1 MARPT
6 RRARVRVLPTGTLT
20 FLFSDIEGSTRLLTA
35 LGAAFGPLLERH
47 QALLRGAFEAAG
59 GVEVATEGDS
69 FFVVFRSAAS
79 AVAAA
84 AAAERALAA
93 EPWAPAADAVRV
105 RMGLH
110 TGEGTLGGDNYV
122 GIDVHRAARIAAAA
136 HGGQVVISESTRMLV
151 SRSLSDDLRLRDLG
165 EYRLKDLEQP
175 ERLTQLLVQGLP
187 EDFPSPRTLET
198 PSNLPPQMTT
208 FIGREREAEEVA
220 ELARRS
226 RLVTLSG
233 PGGTGKTRLS
243 LQVAAQLRA
252 EFGGGAFFVDLS
264 PIVDPALIPTTIAA
278 ALGLREQP
286 NRPVLESLQA
296 HLRDLQLL
304 LLLDNFEQV
313 QAGAPLVGH
322 LLEAAPQLSILVT
335 SREVL
340 HLRGEQEYPVPPLGL
355 PDLAMLPPLEALSR
369 YDAVALF
376 IHRARAVR
384 PDFAVDNDNAP
395 AVAAICARLD
405 GLPLAIELAA
415 ARVKLFAPSAI
426 LAHLEKTL
434 AFLTSTARDLPE
446 RQRTLR
452 GAIDWS
458 HDLLDTTE
466 RTLFRRLSIFVGGC
480 AADGAQA
487 VCDPD
492 GALGIDMLDGLAS
505 FVDKSLL
512 TQATG
517 DDGEPRFGM
526 LETIREYAAERLA
539 ASDDAEPVR
548 RRHEDLFAGLAE
560 QAATELLGP
569 QQKAWVDR
577 LDADRDNLRAALQ
590 HAADDGRIELALGL
604 GAALW
609 RFWQR
614 RGQLAEGRTALEGL
628 LGRPEAAS
636 PTQARARA
644 LAGLGG
650 VTYWQNDMV
659 AAGQAYAEGLAIER
673 ALEEPSG
680 LADAL
685 YNSGFVAAIGG
696 DHATARAMYEESLE
710 IFTRLSDLP
719 GVLRLREALSFLLF
733 LQGDFA
739 EARALQEENVRAFRE
754 GAETF
759 RVAIGSPM
767 LSLLRAKD
775 GEFAFARE
783 LQVEALGTFR
793 AVGDTHSMVRVLIM
807 AAATAVLE
815 GDLERAAT
823 LSGAGDVLRE
833 PLGEMA
839 TPMTTLGMEDPALAS
854 RARLGDE
861 AFERSYQKGRTLT
874 LDQAS
879 DLLSEA
885 GSNAGSKRGE

>member
-1 MARPT
+1 MPRPT
-6 RRARVRVLPTGTLT
+6 SRPPTRVLPTGTLT
-20 FLFSDIEGSTRLLTA
+20 FLFSDIEGSTRLLA
-35 LGAAFGPLLERH
+35 SLGAAFGPLLERH
-47 QALLRGAFEAAG
+47 HALLRGAFEAAG

-69 FFVVFRSAAS
+69 FFVVFRSATS

-84 AAAERALAA
+84 AAAQRALAA
-93 EPWAPAADAVRV
+93 EPWSAEANAVRV

-122 GIDVHRAARIAAAA
+122 GMDVHRAARIAAAA
-136 HGGQVVISESTRMLV
+136 HGGQVLVSESTRTLV
-151 SRSLSDDLRLRDLG
+151 SGSLADDLRLSDLG
-165 EYRLKDLEQP
+165 EYRLKDLEQS
-175 ERLTQLLVQGLP
+175 ERLTQLVVDGLP
-187 EDFPSPRTLET
+187 EEFPPPRTLET

-208 FIGREREAEEVA
+208 FIGRQREAEQVA
-220 ELARRS
+220 GLALHS
-226 RLVTLSG
+226 RLVTLTG

-252 EFGGGAFFVDLS
+252 EFSGGAFFVDLS
-264 PIVDPALIPTTIAA
+264 PISDPALIPTTIAV

-286 NRPVLESLQA
+286 SQPVLESLQA
-296 HLRDLQLL
+296 HLKDLRMLL
-304 LLLDNFEQV
+304 VLDNFEQV
-313 QAGAPLVGH
+313 QAGAPLVGR

-355 PDLAMLPPLEALSR
+355 PDLAMLPPLEALSQ

-376 IHRARAVR
+376 IQRAQAVR

-415 ARVKLFAPSAI
+415 ARVKLFAPAAI

-434 AFLTSTARDLPE
+434 AFLTSTSRDLPE

-458 HDLLDTTE
+458 HDLLDATE
-466 RTLFRRLSIFVGGC
+466 RTLFRRLGIFVGGC
-480 AADGAQA
+480 TADAAHA

-492 GALGIDMLDGLAS
+492 DALGIDMLDGLAS

-512 TQATG
+512 TQAAG
-517 DDGEPRFGM
+517 VDGEPRFGM
-526 LETIREYAAERLA
+526 LETIREFAGEQLA
-539 ASDDAEPVR
+539 ASEEADAVR
-548 RRHEDLFAGLAE
+548 HRHEDLFAGLAE
-560 QAATELLGP
+560 RAALELFGP

-590 HAADDGRIELALGL
+590 HAADEGRIELALGL

-614 RGQLAEGRTALEGL
+614 RGHLAEGRTALEGL

-644 LAGLGG
+644 LAALGG
-650 VTYWQNDMV
+650 VTYWQGDMA
-659 AAGQAYAEGLAIER
+659 AAGRAYAEDLAIER
-673 ALEEPSG
+673 ALDDPSG

-685 YNSGFVAAIGG
+685 YNSGFVAAVGG
-696 DHATARAMYEESLE
+696 ENATARALYEESLE
-710 IFTRLSDLP
+710 IFTRIGDRP
-719 GVLRLREALSFLLF
+719 AVLRVREALAFLLF
-733 LQGDFA
+733 HEGEFA
-739 EARALQEENVRAFRE
+739 AARAIQEENVHAFRE
-754 GAETF
+754 GGEPF
-759 RVAIGSPM
+759 RVAIGSTM
-767 LSLLRAKD
+767 LSLLRAKE
-775 GEFAFARE
+775 GEFAYARE
-783 LQVEALGTFR
+783 LQVEAFGTFR
-793 AVGDTHSMVRVLIM
+793 AVGDMHSMVRVVIM
-807 AAATAVLE
+807 AAATAILE

-839 TPMTTLGMEDPALAS
+839 TPMTTLGLEDPAAAA
-854 RARLGDE
+854 RTRLGDE
-861 AFERSYQKGRTLT
+861 AFERSYQKGRGLT
-874 LDQAS
+874 LEETG
-879 DLLSEA
+879 DLL
-885 GSNAGSKRGE
+885 R